1 MGEMDDIAGTGTQQR
16 VSKPMQKTIS
26 ERDKPERG
34 MPMKKFSHHNSGE
47 MTIEVQI
54 GEVGKLKHREKPA
67 PITAGE
73 SVIGESQFP
82 DRRGMKHFDGPQDH
96 MSGKGTSG

>member
-67 PITAGE
+67 DEIVENVLE
-73 SVIGESQFP
+73 SNKYSVT
-82 DRRGMKHFDGPQDH
+82 
-96 MSGKGTSG
+96 TSFHR